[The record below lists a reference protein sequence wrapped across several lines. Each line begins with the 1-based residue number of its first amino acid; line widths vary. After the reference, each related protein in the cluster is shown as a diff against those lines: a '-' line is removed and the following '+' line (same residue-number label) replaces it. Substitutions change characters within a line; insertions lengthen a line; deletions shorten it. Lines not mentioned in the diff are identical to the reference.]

1 MTVPSRSG
9 PSRSGPSRS
18 GPSRSGHARA
28 KARTLFA
35 AAAVATTAVALA
47 VPAAASAATAHDRST
62 GTASGPAVFVQTDN
76 TAGNQVV
83 AYQRSGDG
91 KLTLA
96 GTYPTGGLGGQL
108 TGSVVDHLA
117 SQGSL
122 QYDAQQHMLIAV
134 NAGSNSVTVFGV
146 HGTRLHQRQIIGS
159 GGQFPV
165 SVAIRGNLMYVV
177 NALRGG
183 SVQGYRLSPAGRLA
197 FLRGSHRRLHLSQ
210 SATPQ
215 FTNTPGQVAF
225 SPSGSQLIVTTK
237 ANGND
242 IDVFGVRPS
251 GRLSVSPVVNSEDS
265 TVPFAIAFDQ
275 AGHLVIAN
283 AGTNSLSTF
292 TLGSDGT
299 VTLIDSVG
307 TGQAATCWVALA
319 GGTLYAS
326 NAGSANVSGYTS
338 SASGQLTLLGQTATD
353 PGTVDAAATPAARS
367 CTCRPAGTASS
378 MSSASAPAG
387 HSPASAASPWRMRQA
402 ARASPLPDRSSPSPA
417 GGSGRPPG
425 APQTGRPRL
434 SAVDSDTDAQLL
446 AALRAG
452 DERAFVTLV
461 HRHHAAMLRLA
472 SSFVPNVA
480 VAEEVVQDT
489 WVGVLRGIGG
499 FEGRSSFRTWLFRIL
514 VNRARTAGARERRT
528 IAVGDTGAV
537 SDTGAA
543 VAASQVRRRR
553 QLAFAA
559 GAVDR
564 GGGGPPRGRQAGR
577 PSSTLRSR
585 TCPTASGRS

>member
-9 PSRSGPSRS
+9 
-18 GPSRSGHARA
+18 HVRA

-47 VPAAASAATAHDRST
+47 VPAAASAATAHGRSA
-62 GTASGPAVFVQTDN
+62 GPAAGPAVFVQTDN

-83 AYQRSGDG
+83 AYQRSSDG
-91 KLTLA
+91 TLALA

-122 QYDAQQHMLIAV
+122 RYDAAQHLLVAV

-146 HGTRLHQRQIIGS
+146 HGTRLHQRQVIGS

-165 SVAIRGNLMYVV
+165 SVAIRGDLVYVV

-183 SVQGYRLSPAGRLA
+183 SVQGYRLSPAGHLA

-242 IDVFGVRPS
+242 IDVFGVRTS
-251 GRLSVSPVVNSEDS
+251 GRLSASPVVNSEGS
-265 TVPFAIAFDQ
+265 TVPFAIAFDP
-275 AGHLVIAN
+275 AGHLVIAD
-283 AGTNSLSTF
+283 AGTNALSTF

-353 PGTVDAAATPAARS
+353 PGTVDAAATPDGAFLYVQTGGNGIVDEFS
-367 CTCRPAGTASS
+367 VGT
-378 MSSASAPAG
+378 
-387 HSPASAASPWRMRQA
+387 
-402 ARASPLPDRSSPSPA
+402 
-417 GGSGRPPG
+417 GGSLTSVG
-425 APQTGRPRL
+425 
-434 SAVDSDTDAQLL
+434 S
-446 AALRAG
+446 
-452 DERAFVTLV
+452 
-461 HRHHAAMLRLA
+461 
-472 SSFVPNVA
+472 VA
-480 VAEEVVQDT
+480 VA
-489 WVGVLRGIGG
+489 
-499 FEGRSSFRTWLFRIL
+499 
-514 VNRARTAGARERRT
+514 
-528 IAVGDTGAV
+528 
-537 SDTGAA
+537 GAA
-543 VAASQVRRRR
+543 GGEGIAAS
-553 QLAFAA
+553 
-559 GAVDR
+559 
-564 GGGGPPRGRQAGR
+564 
-577 PSSTLRSR
+577 
-585 TCPTASGRS
+585 